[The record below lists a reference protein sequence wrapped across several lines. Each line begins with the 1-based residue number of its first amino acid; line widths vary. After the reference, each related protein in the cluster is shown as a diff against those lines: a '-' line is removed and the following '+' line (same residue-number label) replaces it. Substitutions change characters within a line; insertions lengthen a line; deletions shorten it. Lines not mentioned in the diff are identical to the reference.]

1 MKIQASGILGKE
13 KIMLIK
19 ILNSDFEFKDERG
32 RLVQLV
38 HTGYQQINY
47 IFSVADSFRG
57 GHYHKENVE
66 CFYVIQGKF
75 EILLELDGRKET
87 HIFQTGD
94 MFCVLPMVIHSFH
107 YMEDTQL
114 LGMYDIGIEHVD
126 GTKDIYS
133 AEVVKDE

>member
-1 MKIQASGILGKE
+1 MLYKMIQP
-13 KIMLIK
+13 
-19 ILNSDFEFKDERG
+19 DFTFEDARG
-32 RLVQLV
+32 TLKQLV
-38 HTGYQQINY
+38 HEGFNQINY
-47 IFSVADSFRG
+47 VYSVADSFRG